1 MIQKCQALLTQDFQ
15 RLCFFKKGAGR
26 HKRRIKVFCLYCG
39 NKQED
44 PLGAGGLNHVAIKEH
59 EPLDEAHVEMIKI
72 GGFIVEFPIISIS
85 CLLRL

>member
-1 MIQKCQALLTQDFQ
+1 MTQDFQ
-15 RLCFFKKGAGR
+15 RLCFLKKDAGR

-39 NKQED
+39 YKQEE
-44 PLGAGGLNHVAIKEH
+44 PLGAGGLNHVDIKEH
-59 EPLDEAHVEMIKI
+59 EPLYEAHVEMIKI

>member
-1 MIQKCQALLTQDFQ
+1 VSSAIDTRFSKAL
-15 RLCFFKKGAGR
+15 FFKKGVGR

-44 PLGAGGLNHVAIKEH
+44 LLGAGGLNHVAIKEH
-59 EPLDEAHVEMIKI
+59 EPLDEAHAEMIKI